1 MYLRE
6 GRRLVKVRTYSHGVC
21 IGLHAGNFSC
31 PTAILASQLD
41 CCATAHHSIG
51 VAAGSIDQLRAY
63 HTETL
68 QTRPSTSAS
77 MHHSRGR
84 YRTWSGWSMSGSTT
98 EVVQRTEG
106 TLGIDI
112 VDRARNQLVW
122 ESAASQRVTE
132 STRQNQAEVLDV
144 AVAEI
149 FAKFP

>member
-1 MYLRE
+1 
-6 GRRLVKVRTYSHGVC
+6 
-21 IGLHAGNFSC
+21 
-31 PTAILASQLD
+31 
-41 CCATAHHSIG
+41 
-51 VAAGSIDQLRAY
+51 
-63 HTETL
+63 
-68 QTRPSTSAS
+68 
-77 MHHSRGR
+77 
-84 YRTWSGWSMSGSTT
+84 MSGSTT